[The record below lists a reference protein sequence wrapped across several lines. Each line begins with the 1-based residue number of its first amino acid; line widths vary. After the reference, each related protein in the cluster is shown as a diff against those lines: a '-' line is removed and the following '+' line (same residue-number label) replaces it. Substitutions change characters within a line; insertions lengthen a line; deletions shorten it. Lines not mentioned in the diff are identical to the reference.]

1 MKRSRQLLTVTI
13 IFFWASEYCHSPY
26 FTPYL
31 QTLGFTAEII
41 GIMTGIYGFTQTF
54 VRIPM
59 GIVTDVKGCYKE
71 TILLGTV
78 FTTVSSFGLMFA
90 THFATIMLCRFLA
103 GIAASSWLAF
113 TVLYTAYYEADES
126 VRAVTNVNALNS
138 AGKFLAFILGTIT
151 ASLWGYKIPLVCSFL
166 TGLIAVSCAVALK
179 PVPVKREPLQVA
191 HLAAVFVHPAVLAAS
206 FFAIMMQI
214 FLQGT
219 VYSFTSAV
227 AEGLGASP
235 LEIGVNTA
243 LFTLVQI
250 VSAGFVGKKVLKRLS
265 TTQAVSVGFGAMAL
279 SCVMVGFASN
289 MIPLYLAQIIGGVS
303 NLMVNSVLTALIIRR
318 IPQENQSTA
327 VGLFQALYGIGM
339 TLGPLMTGFMAGQQ
353 GYSFAYGVMGG
364 LTLLSAALA
373 VIIMP
378 RVDRDR

>member
-1 MKRSRQLLTVTI
+1 MKRSRQLLAVTI

-41 GIMTGIYGFTQTF
+41 GVMTGIYGFTQTF

-59 GIVTDVKGCYKE
+59 GIVTDVRGCYKK
-71 TILLGTV
+71 TILIGTV

-90 THFATIMLCRFLA
+90 THFATIMFCRMLA

-113 TVLYTAYYEADES
+113 TVLYAAYYEADES
-126 VRAVTNVNALNS
+126 VLAATNVNALNS
-138 AGKFLAFILGTIT
+138 AGKFLSFILGTVT
-151 ASLWGYKIPLVCSFL
+151 ASLWGYKIPLLCSFL
-166 TGLIAVSCAVALK
+166 TGLVAISCAVTLK
-179 PVPVKREPLQVA
+179 PVEVRREPLQLS

-206 FFAIMMQI
+206 FFAIVMQI

-227 AEGLGASP
+227 AKEIGASA

-243 LFTLVQI
+243 LFTLAQI
-250 VSAGFVGKKVLKRLS
+250 VSAGFVGKRLLKRLS
-265 TTQAVSVGFGAMAL
+265 SVQTVSIGFAAMAL
-279 SCVMVGFASN
+279 SCVMVGFARS
-289 MIPLYLAQIIGGVS
+289 MVWLYLAQIIGGVS

-327 VGLFQALYGIGM
+327 MGLFQALYGIGM
-339 TLGPLMTGFMAGQQ
+339 TLGPLLTGFMAGRQ
-353 GYSFAYGVMGG
+353 GYGFAYGIMGV
-364 LTLLSAALA
+364 LTFLTAMLA

-378 RVDRDR
+378 RADRDR